1 MSYRT
6 EDRAT
11 WQQIQKGDR
20 EMTLEAQTWLKMVR
34 NGGED
39 RVQVKNPEMFQPL
52 TQNQW
57 QNAARCPTEGE
68 IHFVS
73 MNKCVAISHRLGT
86 KPELLLLCIEVP
98 CQESVFLTRIRSQKT
113 GTC

>member
-11 WQQIQKGDR
+11 WQQIQKEDR
-20 EMTLEAQTWLKMVR
+20 EMTLKAQTWLKMVR

-52 TQNQW
+52 TQDQW
-57 QNAARCPTEGE
+57 
-68 IHFVS
+68 
-73 MNKCVAISHRLGT
+73 
-86 KPELLLLCIEVP
+86 
-98 CQESVFLTRIRSQKT
+98 
-113 GTC
+113 